1 MTGRRKTLRVLIWMF
16 LSVLQRRDRR
26 GRFSSTVTA
35 RRDTWLAAT
44 VPVSRLPTFATGAST
59 APTAPTKV
67 AGAVRKN
74 GFFVIHSLSLLSSCI
89 LYFFFFFFR
98 STDARN
104 DPDGALPCDPGECH
118 LPDCWCSKDGRT
130 IPGNLTV
137 SMVPQMIA
145 VTFDDAVNGE
155 NIELFSSR
163 ENQPRY

>member
-1 MTGRRKTLRVLIWMF
+1 MTGRKTLRVLIWMF

-89 LYFFFFFFR
+89 LYFFFFFFSIDRCSKR
-98 STDARN
+98 SGRRVTLRSRRVSFAGLLVFQGRKD
-104 DPDGALPCDPGECH
+104 DSWELDGVDGA
-118 LPDCWCSKDGRT
+118 T
-130 IPGNLTV
+130 
-137 SMVPQMIA
+137 
-145 VTFDDAVNGE
+145 DD
-155 NIELFSSR
+155 SSHVRRRR
-163 ENQPRY
+163 ERGKHRAFLQ

>member
-89 LYFFFFFFR
+89 FFFFR

-137 SMVPQMIA
+137 STVPQMIV

>member
-89 LYFFFFFFR
+89 LYFFFFFR

-137 SMVPQMIA
+137 STVPQMIA

>member
-89 LYFFFFFFR
+89 FFFFFFDR
-98 STDARN
+98 QMLETIRTARYLAIQESVICRIAGV
-104 DPDGALPCDPGECH
+104 PRTE
-118 LPDCWCSKDGRT
+118 GRFLGT
-130 IPGNLTV
+130 
-137 SMVPQMIA
+137 
-145 VTFDDAVNGE
+145 
-155 NIELFSSR
+155 
-163 ENQPRY
+163 